1 MEIAKKRPK
10 KAGLPPGTII
20 PSGEISTRDEFKIIS
35 YNPVEFLE
43 EQYTSQSIPKQH
55 AEGLVN
61 WCCIEDTQNPIMLE
75 NIGKAFS
82 LHHLILEDIANTEQ
96 RVKLEDYDQSL
107 FVVVNMINYD
117 PVKNY
122 LQKKQISFVLSDH
135 VLLSFEDSSKE
146 SYFAIIQDRIKNSR
160 GQIRKKGIDYLLY
173 SLIDFVV
180 DNYFNLIES
189 IEEEIRFLQDSI
201 LKQPKESDLNEINRL
216 KKLLVQVRR
225 MIQPLENVLPE
236 LSRLGASYIKKENT
250 VYFRDILDHVSI
262 VLSNLD
268 SLKEELNVILEI
280 YLTRISMKLNEV
292 MKVLTLISTIF
303 IPLTFI
309 A

>member
-1 MEIAKKRPK
+1 M
-10 KAGLPPGTII
+10 
-20 PSGEISTRDEFKIIS
+20 
-35 YNPVEFLE
+35 
-43 EQYTSQSIPKQH
+43 
-55 AEGLVN
+55 
-61 WCCIEDTQNPIMLE
+61 
-75 NIGKAFS
+75 
-82 LHHLILEDIANTEQ
+82 
-96 RVKLEDYDQSL
+96 
-107 FVVVNMINYD
+107 
-117 PVKNY
+117 
-122 LQKKQISFVLSDH
+122 
-135 VLLSFEDSSKE
+135 
-146 SYFAIIQDRIKNSR
+146 
-160 GQIRKKGIDYLLY
+160 
-173 SLIDFVV
+173 IDFVV

-236 LSRLGASYIKKENT
+236 LSRLGASYIKRK
-250 VYFRDILDHVSI
+250 YSI
-262 VLSNLD
+262 FSGYTGPCIHSISNLD

-309 A
+309 AGIYGMNFRYMPELEVKYAYPITLTAMVALALSMVSFFKWKKWI